1 MYILLKLINAIVNTL
16 ELYSSLIFYIYIYW
30 NWNWMILEGKQNIT
44 KISKIFHFTH
54 WTLRKKLKLSKKSK
68 MLVLW
73 KRSLSTVTYMKFKD
87 KYMICILE
95 GITPITSIFR
105 YHGPIF
111 HQVLGVAKRTLEY
124 QKWNPCCLC
133 QPFVTQSVKR

>member
-1 MYILLKLINAIVNTL
+1 MNIYTFETNQWNCKYFRTLKFTYIL
-16 ELYSSLIFYIYIYW
+16 YIYLL

-73 KRSLSTVTYMKFKD
+73 KRSLSTITYMTFKD

-95 GITPITSIFR
+95 GIIPITSIFH

-111 HQVLGVAKRTLEY
+111 HQVLGVAKRTLE
-124 QKWNPCCLC
+124 
-133 QPFVTQSVKR
+133 